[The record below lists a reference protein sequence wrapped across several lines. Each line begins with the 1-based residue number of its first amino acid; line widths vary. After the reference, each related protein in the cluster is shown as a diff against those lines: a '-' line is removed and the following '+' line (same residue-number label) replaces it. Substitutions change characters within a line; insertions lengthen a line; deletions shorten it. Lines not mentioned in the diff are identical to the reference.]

1 MRVPMS
7 QGQWW
12 IWRDVGLRSAGFPFS
27 ALEDLADE
35 PLAALADDPGDDG
48 AFLRAWETGT
58 SRGVQRMIQIAE
70 TEAIRSALVWQNPD
84 ILEHVVDWLKR
95 HGDTS
100 ERNKRRRR
108 KEVALAN
115 YLQRYHAKNETI
127 GAFGPAAW
135 AELDGPSVDV
145 RIGPSLI
152 RARQVDF
159 EDWAVD
165 GLARAFAAD
174 PEVRR
179 HLPPALALGVRLHG
193 RIVARPDLSTEVLS
207 ADLARVAACC
217 DGSRDLRMI
226 TTELAWKHGAGAYDE
241 VRVAAW
247 LAELAERGIIGWRF
261 DVSQGPSAMDEL
273 RTQLETL
280 PPASRGTL
288 PAVVDRF
295 ERLRADLEQAQGR
308 PEPLA
313 KGLAALDEEFE
324 ALTGSLAR
332 RGHGQYRAG
341 RRLAHEECRRD
352 VDVTLGRTFLD
363 AFEAPMSLLL
373 TSVRW
378 LLGELAA
385 VIESTLRDV
394 VRQLGAD
401 LASHDGRVPLGL
413 VLARGYSVLEGSPAF
428 DPVIAGLRER
438 WQEILDYDETP
449 SRVER
454 TSGALAQAVER
465 AFPAPSRAPWYG
477 AARHSPDVMVAAES
491 PAEFAAGRFFLVMG
505 EMHIARETLDS
516 LTFSRW
522 HPKPERLVAAS
533 EEHDHDQPRFVPL
546 YPRGT
551 PGITGRSYPTPD
563 LVSDQY
569 LYLSF
574 GARTGARPVPPHRV
588 WPVDRLVVA
597 ESDTGL
603 VVTGRSGGFASP
615 LLDVLGEYL
624 SHLVVDAFQLM
635 RPLGHTPRV
644 TVDRMVIA
652 RESWRRP
659 AAEIPVGPG
668 TGEAE
673 AFAAVRAWARRL
685 GLPRHLFWRT
695 PGEPK
700 PIYLDL
706 ASPALVNLFAAI
718 VRRARRERPDQVVT
732 LTEML
737 PDPGLLW
744 LRDAEGRRYTSE
756 FRLVVADTQP

>member
-1 MRVPMS
+1 MS
-7 QGQWW
+7 EGRWW
-12 IWRDVGLRSAGFPFS
+12 VWRDVGLRSAGVPFS
-27 ALEDLADE
+27 ALDDLAEESLADLADSS
-35 PLAALADDPGDDG
+35 GDSDE
-48 AFLRAWETGT
+48 FLRAWESGIC
-58 SRGVQRMIQIAE
+58 RGVQHMIQLAE
-70 TEAIRSALVWQNPD
+70 TDEIRSALVWQNPD
-84 ILEHVVDWLKR
+84 ILEHVVNWLKR
-95 HGDTS
+95 HGDVP

-108 KEVALAN
+108 KEVTLAN

-145 RIGPSLI
+145 RIGPSVI

-179 HLPPALALGVRLHG
+179 HLPPALASGVRLYG
-193 RIVARPDLSTEVLS
+193 RVVAGPDLPSEVLS
-207 ADLARVAACC
+207 AELARVAGCC

-226 TTELAWKHGAGAYDE
+226 TTELAWKHGSGAYDE
-241 VRVAAW
+241 ARVAAW
-247 LAELAERGIIGWRF
+247 LAELEDRGIIGWGF

-273 RTQLETL
+273 RAQVEPL
-280 PPASRGTL
+280 PSASRGTL
-288 PAVVDRF
+288 LAVVGRF
-295 ERLRADLEQAQGR
+295 ERMRADLEGAHGH
-308 PEPLA
+308 PELVA
-313 KGLAALDEEFE
+313 KGLAALGEEFE
-324 ALTGSLAR
+324 ALTGKRAS

-352 VDVTLGRTFLD
+352 VGVTLGRPFLD

-373 TSVRW
+373 TSARW

-385 VIESTLRDV
+385 AIESTLRHV
-394 VRQLGAD
+394 VTELAAD
-401 LASHDGRVPLGL
+401 RGFDGGRVPLGL
-413 VLARGYSVLEGSPAF
+413 VLTRGYRMLEGSPAF
-428 DPVIAGLRER
+428 DPAIASLRER
-438 WQEILDYDETP
+438 WRDILDYDEAT

-454 TSGALAQAVER
+454 TSRALAGPVER
-465 AFPAPSRAPWYG
+465 AFPAPRRAPWYG
-477 AARHSPDVMVAAES
+477 AARYSPDVMVAAES
-491 PAEFAAGRFFLVMG
+491 PSEFAAGHFFLVMG

-516 LTFSRW
+516 LTFARW
-522 HPKPERLVAAS
+522 HPRPESLVAAS

-588 WPVDRLVVA
+588 WPVDQLVVSA
-597 ESDTGL
+597 ADQGL
-603 VVTGRSGGFASP
+603 VVTGRSGGFEAP

-635 RPLGHTPRV
+635 QPLGHTPRV

-652 RESWRRP
+652 RESWRYP

-668 TGEAE
+668 TGEAA
-673 AFAAVRAWARRL
+673 AFAAIRAWGRRL

-706 ASPALVNLFAAI
+706 ASPVLVNLFAAI
-718 VRRARRERPDQVVT
+718 VRRERGERPNEVVT
-732 LTEML
+732 FTEML
-737 PDPGLLW
+737 PDPGRLW

-756 FRLVVADTQP
+756 FRLVVAEAQP